1 MNWLEKLKDNMF
13 EITRTAAFDC
23 FPPIGS
29 QTEPY
34 YNYRYEHIKQVEIE
48 ALKLLEVYK
57 NADRDIV
64 IASVWI
70 HDRCKPQFNGAD
82 HGNKAADWVLENL
95 ESTGFPKEKVK
106 AVEYAVRNH
115 AGWKKVPLETLEAQ
129 IVWDADK
136 IAHQGP
142 NYIFNTIFIK
152 TMEVFKKDEVTISMN
167 GIISMLADQ
176 KRDID
181 NYGESN
187 PFHLE
192 ESYKIHIEK
201 AKAVNAFL
209 EAMEKRL

>member
-1 MNWLEKLKDNMF
+1 MNWLQQLKSDTLN
-13 EITRTAAFDC
+13 ITKAAAYDC

-48 ALKLLEVYK
+48 SLKLLEVYK
-57 NADRDIV
+57 NADKDIV
-64 IASVWI
+64 LASVWI
-70 HDRCKPQFNGAD
+70 HDRYKPQFDGAD

-106 AVEYAVRNH
+106 AVAYAVRSH
-115 AGWKKVPLETLEAQ
+115 AGWEKVPLDTLEAQ
-129 IVWDADK
+129 MVWDADK

-152 TMEVFKKDEVTISMN
+152 TMVGFRKEESTISMDS
-167 GIISMLADQ
+167 IIAMLADQ
-176 KRDID
+176 KRDMD
-181 NYGESN
+181 DDESN
-187 PFHLE
+187 PFHLD